1 MTHTHPSIPC
11 RHISRRSY
19 ALTPRMTRI
28 LPTQATSLGAG
39 FREKEVLDFLA
50 VAQACAPDVH
60 PRTLAAI
67 VRTESGF
74 NPFAIGVVNGRLER
88 QPRSLPEAVATAKAL
103 VDAKWNASFGL
114 GQINLSNLSAHTLD
128 LVTVF
133 DPCKNLKAA
142 SSILGEA
149 FDRARVRFPDE
160 QSALKAALSAYYS
173 GNFSTGFKE
182 GYVQRV
188 VSNVVALTAEPESE
202 NPTPPAPVGVKP
214 IRVVPALGTSK
225 APAAISAGSTSAELK
240 STPMKAIT
248 SAYPSSVIFVAP
260 Q

>member
-1 MTHTHPSIPC
+1 M
-11 RHISRRSY
+11 
-19 ALTPRMTRI
+19 
-28 LPTQATSLGAG
+28 
-39 FREKEVLDFLA
+39 LDFFT

-67 VRTESGF
+67 VRTESDF

-103 VDAKWNASFGL
+103 VDANWNASFGL
-114 GQINLSNLSAHTLD
+114 GQINLSNLSAHALD

-160 QSALKAALSAYYS
+160 QSALKATLSAYYS

-182 GYVQRV
+182 GYVERV
-188 VSNVVALTAEPESE
+188 ASNAVALQAEVGADAGPPTAVA
-202 NPTPPAPVGVKP
+202 PAADVRP
-214 IRVVPALGTSK
+214 IRVIPALQARKEGVAPPIGADSAQKGAVPAAPK
-225 APAAISAGSTSAELK
+225 AATVN
-240 STPMKAIT
+240 
-248 SAYPSSVIFVAP
+248 SSVIFVAP
-260 Q
+260 P

>member
-1 MTHTHPSIPC
+1 M
-11 RHISRRSY
+11 
-19 ALTPRMTRI
+19 
-28 LPTQATSLGAG
+28 
-39 FREKEVLDFLA
+39 LDFIA
-50 VAQACAPDVH
+50 MAQTCAPDVH

-114 GQINLSNLSAHTLD
+114 GQINLSNLSAHALD

-149 FDRARVRFPDE
+149 FDRARLRFPDE
-160 QSALKAALSAYYS
+160 QTALKAALSAYYS

-182 GYVQRV
+182 GYVERV
-188 VSNVVALTAEPESE
+188 ASNAVALQAETGADAALPTVVA
-202 NPTPPAPVGVKP
+202 PVADAKP
-214 IRVVPALGTSK
+214 IRVIPALLATKESPSAQPKAGGLRSAE
-225 APAAISAGSTSAELK
+225 APAAA
-240 STPMKAIT
+240 PKA
-248 SAYPSSVIFVAP
+248 APVNSSVIFVAP

>member
-1 MTHTHPSIPC
+1 M
-11 RHISRRSY
+11 
-19 ALTPRMTRI
+19 
-28 LPTQATSLGAG
+28 
-39 FREKEVLDFLA
+39 LDFLS
-50 VAQACAPDVH
+50 VAQTCAPDVH

-103 VDAKWNASFGL
+103 VDANWNASFGL
-114 GQINLSNLSAHTLD
+114 GQINLSNLSAHALD
-128 LVTVF
+128 LVSVF

-142 SSILGEA
+142 SAILGEA

-173 GNFSTGFKE
+173 GNFRTGFKE

-188 VSNVVALTAEPESE
+188 SSNVVALEAESGVDKTAA
-202 NPTPPAPVGVKP
+202 PTTTGAAKAIRVIPALQPRNEVTASPAANADGTTKPASIPPAP
-214 IRVVPALGTSK
+214 K
-225 APAAISAGSTSAELK
+225 ANAVS
-240 STPMKAIT
+240 
-248 SAYPSSVIFVAP
+248 SSVIFVAP
-260 Q
+260 P

>member
-1 MTHTHPSIPC
+1 
-11 RHISRRSY
+11 
-19 ALTPRMTRI
+19 MTRI
-28 LPTQATSLGAG
+28 LPTRATSLVAG
-39 FREKEVLDFLA
+39 FREKKVLDFLA

-74 NPFAIGVVNGRLER
+74 NPFAIGVVKGRLER

-114 GQINLSNLSAHTLD
+114 GQINLSNLSAHALD

-182 GYVQRV
+182 GYVERV
-188 VSNVVALTAEPESE
+188 SSNAVALQAETGADAERLTAFVS
-202 NPTPPAPVGVKP
+202 AVDVKP
-214 IRVVPALGTSK
+214 IRVIPALLANREGSPMPSK
-225 APAAISAGSTSAELK
+225 PGGLRSADAPPAA
-240 STPMKAIT
+240 PKA
-248 SAYPSSVIFVAP
+248 APVNSSVIFVAP

>member
-1 MTHTHPSIPC
+1 M
-11 RHISRRSY
+11 
-19 ALTPRMTRI
+19 
-28 LPTQATSLGAG
+28 
-39 FREKEVLDFLA
+39 LDFLS

-103 VDAKWNASFGL
+103 VNANWNASFGL
-114 GQINLSNLSAHTLD
+114 GQINLSNLSAHALD

-182 GYVQRV
+182 GYVERV
-188 VSNVVALTAEPESE
+188 ASNAVALQADVGADAG
-202 NPTPPAPVGVKP
+202 PAMAVAPATDAKP
-214 IRVVPALGTSK
+214 IRVIPALQSRKEGVPPQASVDGVHK
-225 APAAISAGSTSAELK
+225 AGAVPTGPKAGAVN
-240 STPMKAIT
+240 
-248 SAYPSSVIFVAP
+248 SSVIFVAP